1 MNIYK
6 LILIGLYL
14 IFYLLLSG
22 CAQNQ
27 ATGQR
32 QLVLLSPEQEQ
43 DIGSKEHPKVLK
55 AFGGIYEK
63 DELNNYV
70 SSLGEKLAKLS
81 EQPNIRWK
89 FTVLDS
95 PLVNAFALPGG
106 YVYISRGLLS
116 LTNDESE
123 LASVLG
129 HEIAHITARH
139 TAQRHAKS
147 TISEIGLNI
156 LDIVVGQPI
165 ISNAASLGA
174 RGAIAAF
181 SRSEEIEADIIGK
194 RYIIS
199 AGYDSNASYR
209 FLKRLNDLTELS
221 NENNKN
227 FIVSIFATHPRT
239 EERMKKVK
247 DDIFYND
254 EEAITNRNNFL
265 AVINNITYGESSK
278 NGIVKDNKFLHIP
291 LNIAFSV
298 PDGFEIENKTNAV
311 IARGKD
317 SHSILIFDGLINQ
330 DNLDL
335 LDLVESNIGRS
346 RTNFIDNVTIYNQP
360 AIIVKD
366 RELVEFEKQRYTRRI
381 VLIKWYNSRVWRFN
395 ILTDESR
402 TRSSYESILK
412 KVFDFHQL
420 SEEELLI
427 AQPKRIK
434 IYVTNK
440 GDTLSSL
447 SKMMSV
453 EDKKLEWIKI
463 LNGFSA
469 DVNKDTPIEPGTL
482 IKLIVG

>member
-1 MNIYK
+1 MKNNTLDKKEIEKFSKIAEDWWNPTGKFKPLHKFNPIRIKYLK
-6 LILIGLYL
+6 DNLIKD
-14 IFYLLLSG
+14 F
-22 CAQNQ
+22 N
-27 ATGQR
+27 
-32 QLVLLSPEQEQ
+32 
-43 DIGSKEHPKVLK
+43 LK
-55 AFGGIYEK
+55 NK
-63 DELNNYV
+63 KN
-70 SSLGEKLAKLS
+70 
-81 EQPNIRWK
+81 P
-89 FTVLDS
+89 LD
-95 PLVNAFALPGG
+95 
-106 YVYISRGLLS
+106 
-116 LTNDESE
+116 
-123 LASVLG
+123 
-129 HEIAHITARH
+129 
-139 TAQRHAKS
+139 
-147 TISEIGLNI
+147 GLNI

-209 FLKRLNDLTELS
+209 FLKRLNDLTALS
-221 NENNKN
+221 NQNDRN

-254 EEAITNRNNFL
+254 EEVITNRNNFL

-311 IARGKD
+311 IARSKD
-317 SHSILIFDGLINQ
+317 SRSILIFDGLMNQ
-330 DNLDL
+330 ENLDL

-346 RTNFIDNVTIYNQP
+346 RTNFLDSVTIYNQP

-381 VLIKWYNSRVWRFN
+381 VLIKWYHSRVWRFN
-395 ILTDESR
+395 ILTDESGAKN
-402 TRSSYESILK
+402 SYESILK

-420 SEEELLI
+420 L
-427 AQPKRIK
+427 
-434 IYVTNK
+434 
-440 GDTLSSL
+440 
-447 SKMMSV
+447 
-453 EDKKLEWIKI
+453 ED
-463 LNGFSA
+463 
-469 DVNKDTPIEPGTL
+469 
-482 IKLIVG
+482 